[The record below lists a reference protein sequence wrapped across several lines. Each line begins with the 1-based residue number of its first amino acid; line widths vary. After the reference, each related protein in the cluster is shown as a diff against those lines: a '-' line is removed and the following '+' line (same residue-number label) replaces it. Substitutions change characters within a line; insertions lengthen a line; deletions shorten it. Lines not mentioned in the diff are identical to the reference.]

1 MRLTD
6 YAAVFKRENLI
17 HCTTDWVGSTYRVD
31 TTAWVG
37 TATVIITREC
47 VDFDVPDSEIL
58 SVSWEGEA
66 IHHTVLISLDCNT
79 GSMRRMKRCAIILMS
94 YISTSNIYAINLF
107 YNN

>member
-6 YAAVFKRENLI
+6 YAAVLKRENLI
-17 HCTTDWVGSTYRVD
+17 HC

-47 VDFDVPDSEIL
+47 VGLNVPDSEIL

-66 IHHTVLISLDCNT
+66 IHHTVMVSLDCNT
-79 GSMRRMKRCAIILMS
+79 GSMRRMKSCAIIFMS
-94 YISTSNIYAINLF
+94 YISTLNIYAVNLF